1 MNKKVIASGV
11 LTALMMGGFSG
22 VQAADLEARVGVL
35 ETAVQGLGEKVGAMD
50 PGAVAAEKTARE
62 EEDTKIR
69 GEFAEADKKLDEKI
83 TAEAQAR
90 EDGDKAL
97 DGKIT
102 AEETERKAE
111 DAKIREEFAAADQ
124 AEKTA
129 REAKEAELAGK
140 INDEKDDREAKDT
153 ELANDINA
161 EKTAREAADQDLQ
174 GKIDDIN
181 TTLNNGGI
189 AASAEATEKANKAAE
204 AAQKVA
210 DEMNARQD
218 VQDQAINK
226 NRKDIDKN
234 IDDIANLKEYAVD
247 ETGFRKQA
255 DQKLGERID
264 GVQADLKKEKAFTTK
279 RVLILNDKIKENK
292 DQITQ
297 EIKDR
302 KSADQELDEKITAE
316 AKAREDGDKVLDGK
330 ITAEETER
338 KAEDAKIREE
348 FAAADKAEKD
358 ARVAEDKKIRE
369 DFAAADKAEKDA
381 RVAEDKKIRGEFAE
395 ADKKL
400 DGKITAEA
408 KAREDADKELEKKLT
423 GRDNALAGRID
434 KLATD
439 TDKGLAK
446 VSALAGLH
454 PLDYDPAN
462 KLNLAA
468 AGGSY
473 NGEHAFALGA
483 FYRPNRN
490 VMLSFGASLA
500 GGDNAYNVGVS
511 VKVGKGGDRIDE
523 SNTTVSELY
532 YLVGQLQD
540 QIAEQQRKIEEL
552 EAR

>member
-1 MNKKVIASGV
+1 MNKKVITSSV

-22 VQAADLEARVGVL
+22 VQAADLEARVVVL

-62 EEDTKIR
+62 DEDTKIR
-69 GEFAEADKKLDEKI
+69 GEFAEADKKL
-83 TAEAQAR
+83 
-90 EDGDKAL
+90 G
-97 DGKIT
+97 GKIT
-102 AEETERKAE
+102 DEETARKAE
-111 DAKIREEFAAADQ
+111 DTKIR
-124 AEKTA
+124 
-129 REAKEAELAGK
+129 G
-140 INDEKDDREAKDT
+140 
-153 ELANDINA
+153 
-161 EKTAREAADQDLQ
+161 
-174 GKIDDIN
+174 
-181 TTLNNGGI
+181 
-189 AASAEATEKANKAAE
+189 
-204 AAQKVA
+204 
-210 DEMNARQD
+210 
-218 VQDQAINK
+218 
-226 NRKDIDKN
+226 
-234 IDDIANLKEYAVD
+234 
-247 ETGFRKQA
+247 
-255 DQKLGERID
+255 
-264 GVQADLKKEKAFTTK
+264 
-279 RVLILNDKIKENK
+279 
-292 DQITQ
+292 
-297 EIKDR
+297 
-302 KSADQELDEKITAE
+302 
-316 AKAREDGDKVLDGK
+316 
-330 ITAEETER
+330 
-338 KAEDAKIREE
+338 E
-348 FAAADKAEKD
+348 FAAADK
-358 ARVAEDKKIRE
+358 V
-369 DFAAADKAEKDA
+369 EKDA

-400 DGKITAEA
+400 DEKITAEA
-408 KAREDADKELEKKLT
+408 KARENVDKELEKKLM

-468 AGGSY
+468 AGGFY
-473 NGEHAFALGA
+473 NGENAVALGA

>member
-1 MNKKVIASGV
+1 MNKKVITSSV

-22 VQAADLEARVGVL
+22 VQAADLEARVVVL

-62 EEDTKIR
+62 D
-69 GEFAEADKKLDEKI
+69 GDKALDGKI
-83 TAEAQAR
+83 TAEAKAR

-97 DGKIT
+97 DGKIIDLTTKVSDET
-102 AEETERKAE
+102 AAREAE
-111 DAKIREEFAAADQ
+111 DKKIREEFAAADQ
-124 AEKTA
+124 ALDGKITTEETARKAEDGKLDTKIEAQKNALGLEITNRETKDKELDEKITAEAKA

-140 INDEKDDREAKDT
+140 ISDEKDDREAKDT
-153 ELANDINA
+153 ELANDIKA
-161 EKTAREAADQDLQ
+161 EKTAREAADQDLR

-210 DEMNARQD
+210 DEMSARQD
-218 VQDQAINK
+218 VQDIAIDK

-234 IDDIANLKEYAVD
+234 IADIDQNKDDIKNLKRNKADAE
-247 ETGFRKQA
+247 ET
-255 DQKLGERID
+255 
-264 GVQADLKKEKAFTTK
+264 KAA
-279 RVLILNDKIKENK
+279 LEENK
-292 DQITQ
+292 NWIAQ
-297 EIKDR
+297 ESKDR
-302 KSADQELDEKITAE
+302 KRAGEILTKAIEKE
-316 AKAREDGDKVLDGK
+316 VSVRE
-330 ITAEETER
+330 
-338 KAEDAKIREE
+338 AEDKKIRGE
-348 FAAADKAEKD
+348 FAAADKEEKD
-358 ARVAEDKKIRE
+358 ARI
-369 DFAAADKAEKDA
+369 
-381 RVAEDKKIRGEFAE
+381 AEDKKIRGEFAE

-400 DGKITAEA
+400 DEKITAEA
-408 KAREDADKELEKKLT
+408 KVREDVDKELEKKLM

-468 AGGSY
+468 AGGFY
-473 NGEHAFALGA
+473 NGENAVALGA

>member
-1 MNKKVIASGV
+1 MNKKVITSSV

-22 VQAADLEARVGVL
+22 VQAADLEARVVVL

-50 PGAVAAEKTARE
+50 PGAVAAEKTARKD
-62 EEDTKIR
+62 EDTKIR
-69 GEFAEADKKLDEKI
+69 GEFAEADKTLDEKI
-83 TAEAQAR
+83 T
-90 EDGDKAL
+90 
-97 DGKIT
+97 
-102 AEETERKAE
+102 
-111 DAKIREEFAAADQ
+111 

-129 REAKEAELAGK
+129 REAKETELAGK

-153 ELANDINA
+153 ELANDIKA
-161 EKTAREAADQDLQ
+161 EKAARETADQELQ

-210 DEMNARQD
+210 DQMSARQD
-218 VQDQAINK
+218 VQDEAIEKNK
-226 NRKDIDKN
+226 KDVDKN
-234 IDDIANLKEYAVD
+234 KEDIKDLKEEDTKIRGEFA
-247 ETGFRKQA
+247 EA
-255 DQKLGERID
+255 DKKLG
-264 GVQADLKKEKAFTTK
+264 
-279 RVLILNDKIKENK
+279 
-292 DQITQ
+292 
-297 EIKDR
+297 
-302 KSADQELDEKITAE
+302 
-316 AKAREDGDKVLDGK
+316 GK
-330 ITAEETER
+330 ITDEETAR
-338 KAEDAKIREE
+338 KAEDTKIRGE
-348 FAAADKAEKD
+348 FAAADKVEKD

-400 DGKITAEA
+400 DEKITAEA
-408 KAREDADKELEKKLT
+408 KARENVDKELEKKLM

-468 AGGSY
+468 AGGFY
-473 NGEHAFALGA
+473 NGENAVTLGA